1 MANSDP
7 WAQIAAPAGGQVAGI
22 RVDDKLNWNFFW
34 AVDQD
39 GSLMLT
45 LRFAADSLPEADL
58 PRPKGLEIGI
68 TPVGGADD
76 QLLMIKLVDRS
87 NREIFHRLCS
97 DIIDATRNAPDER
110 QAVSLAIRRT
120 WRWHYLLRS
129 GANHK
134 LSMEEQKGLIGEIIV
149 LRDYVLRLLPAVD
162 AVRSWMGP
170 EDAPKDFEIGRLAVE
185 AKARRGAAKPHVA
198 ISSEDQ
204 LDDSGV
210 ELLFLH
216 VVDLAL
222 TPMGS
227 GGFTITELADEV
239 LAMLLPSDVVATDLF
254 EDKLQKVGLRLED
267 SYESDCWLIGSTR
280 VFAVTDGFPRIT
292 AGDTPPGVES
302 VSYSIDLGH
311 IVDFEVGEGDLE
323 AAIQEAISGN

>member
-1 MANSDP
+1 MSNSDP
-7 WAQIAAPAGGQVAGI
+7 WAHISAPAGGQVAAI
-22 RVDDKLNWNFFW
+22 RVDDELGWNFFW
-34 AVDQD
+34 ALDHD

-45 LRFAADSLPEADL
+45 LRFAADSLPMADL
-58 PRPKGLEIGI
+58 PRPKGLDIRV

-87 NREIFHRLCS
+87 NSEIFYRLCS
-97 DIIDATRNAPDER
+97 DIIDATRSASDER
-110 QAVSLAIRRT
+110 QAVSLAVRRT

-129 GANHK
+129 GADHK
-134 LSMEEQKGLIGEIIV
+134 LSLEEQKGLIGELIV
-149 LRDYVLRLLPAVD
+149 LRDYVLKLLPAVD

-204 LDDSGV
+204 LDSSGV
-210 ELLFLH
+210 QDLLLH

-222 TPMGS
+222 TPAG
-227 GGFTITELADEV
+227 GGFTVTELAAAV
-239 LAMLLPSDVVATDLF
+239 LAMFQPSDAFAADLF
-254 EDKLQKVGLRLED
+254 EDKLQKAGLRLGD
-267 SYESDCWLIGSTR
+267 SYESDCWLVGSTR

-292 AGDTPPGVES
+292 SDDTPPGVES

-311 IVDFEVGEGDLE
+311 IGDFEVNEADLE
-323 AAIQEAISGN
+323 AAILEAISGN